1 MKITLK
7 NDTTIPLTKGT
18 TVDVDNGLAMWLV
31 QSGAAVIA
39 DGKAEVKKEIK
50 KPAEKRTKKG

>member
-1 MKITLK
+1 MKITLT
-7 NDTTIPLTKGT
+7 NDATIPLTKGT

-31 QSGAAVIA
+31 QSGAAVLA
-39 DGKAEVKKEIK
+39 DGKGDVKKEIK

>member
-1 MKITLK
+1 MKITL
-7 NDTTIPLTKGT
+7 NRDTTIPLAKGT

-31 QSGAAVIA
+31 QSGAAVIS